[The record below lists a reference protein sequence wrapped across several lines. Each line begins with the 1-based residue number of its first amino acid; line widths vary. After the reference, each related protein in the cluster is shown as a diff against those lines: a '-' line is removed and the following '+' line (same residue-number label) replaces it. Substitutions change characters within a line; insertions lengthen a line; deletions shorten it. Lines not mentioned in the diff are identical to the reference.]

1 MFEFKNNIMAGHS
14 KWANIKHKKGIAD
27 AKRGKVFTKHAKLI
41 ALAAQG
47 GSDPD
52 MNSALRS
59 AIDNAKADNVPND
72 NIKRAVAKGSGEG
85 GSANQMVEVKYEG
98 YGPSGIAMIIEGV
111 TDNKNRTFTNIR
123 TIMSKNGGN
132 LGESGCTSY
141 LFDNRTIVEIKA
153 NGDKDEQIM
162 DLIELGALDV
172 EESDDN
178 SIVAIIDFQ
187 ETNNFKE
194 KCKDKYEIISSRR
207 DMIPQNTTEI
217 SDEIS
222 IEKINKLIEKLE
234 DDEDVTDV
242 FTSALL
248 PE

>member
-1 MFEFKNNIMAGHS
+1 MAGHS

-72 NIKRAVAKGSGEG
+72 IIKRAVAKGSGEG

-194 KCKDKYEIISSRR
+194 KCKNKYEIISSRR

>member
-1 MFEFKNNIMAGHS
+1 MAGHS

>member
-1 MFEFKNNIMAGHS
+1 MAGHS

-194 KCKDKYEIISSRR
+194 KCKNKYEIISSRR

>member
-1 MFEFKNNIMAGHS
+1 
-14 KWANIKHKKGIAD
+14 
-27 AKRGKVFTKHAKLI
+27 
-41 ALAAQG
+41 
-47 GSDPD
+47 
-52 MNSALRS
+52 
-59 AIDNAKADNVPND
+59 
-72 NIKRAVAKGSGEG
+72 
-85 GSANQMVEVKYEG
+85 MVEVKYEG

>member
-1 MFEFKNNIMAGHS
+1 MAGHS

-47 GSDPD
+47 GADPD
-52 MNSALRS
+52 MNSALRT

-85 GSANQMVEVKYEG
+85 GAGNQMVEVKYEG
-98 YGPSGIAMIIEGV
+98 YGPAGIAMIIEGV

-132 LGESGCTSY
+132 LGESGCTAY
-141 LFDNRTIVEIKA
+141 LFDNRTIIEIVA
-153 NGDKDEQIM
+153 LEDKDEQIM
-162 DLIELGALDV
+162 DLIEMGALDV

-178 SIVAIIDFQ
+178 SIVAIVEFQ
-187 ETNNFKE
+187 ETSNFKD

-207 DMIPQNTTEI
+207 DMIPQNSTEI
-217 SDEIS
+217 SDEIT

-234 DDEDVTDV
+234 DDDDVTDV
-242 FTSALL
+242 FTSAVID
-248 PE
+248 

>member
-1 MFEFKNNIMAGHS
+1 MAGHS

-52 MNSALRS
+52 MNSSLRS
-59 AIDNAKADNVPND
+59 AIDNAKADNVPNE

-85 GSANQMVEVKYEG
+85 GSANQMAEVKYEG

-132 LGESGCTSY
+132 LGESGCTAY
-141 LFDNRTIVEIKA
+141 LFDNRSIIELKVVH
-153 NGDKDEQIM
+153 DKEEQIM

-172 EESDDN
+172 EEGTN
-178 SIVAIIDFQ
+178 NNIVAIVDFQ
-187 ETNNFKE
+187 ETSNFKE

-207 DMIPQNTTEI
+207 DMIPQNVTEI
-217 SDEIS
+217 CDDEVIQ
-222 IEKINKLIEKLE
+222 KINKLIEKLE

-242 FTSALL
+242 FTSASLIQ
-248 PE
+248 